1 MIKGS
6 TNSASMGLLFLSGL
20 LAIAFVMTLL
30 MRFHNGE
37 TTNHKHPTIAE
48 KHL

>member
-30 MRFHNGE
+30 MRIHNGD
-37 TTNHKHPTIAE
+37 TPSNMHPTIAE
-48 KHL
+48 KHP